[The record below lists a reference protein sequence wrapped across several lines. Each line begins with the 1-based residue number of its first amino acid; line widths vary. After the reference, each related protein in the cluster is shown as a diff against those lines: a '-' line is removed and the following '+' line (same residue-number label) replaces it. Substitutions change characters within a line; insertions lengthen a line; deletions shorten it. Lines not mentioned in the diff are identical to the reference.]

1 MFELIHEFA
10 VLGTAC
16 FMMALATVWYSPI
29 LFGGLWMRETGITD
43 KMIEEKE
50 PQMLRDMLIAYVSY
64 VGMLGLLALVVVYAP
79 MLGVTVLQAAIVIA
93 IFTALSSIGPA
104 LFEGRSLTY
113 YLIRVGFYT
122 VFIIIGTLMLE
133 YWPW

>member
-16 FMMALATVWYSPI
+16 FMMALATVWYSPM
-29 LFGGLWMRETGITD
+29 LFGSLWMRETGITD
-43 KMIEEKE
+43 AMVDEKK
-50 PQMLRDMLIAYVSY
+50 PQMLRDMLLTYISY

-79 MLGVTVLQAAIVIA
+79 LLGFTVFQAAIAIA
-93 IFTALSSIGPA
+93 LFTALSAVPST
-104 LFEGRSLTY
+104 LFEGRSFSY
-113 YLIRVGFYT
+113 YLIRTGFYV
-122 VFIIIGTLMLE
+122 VFIVVGTLMLA